1 MIKRFFLS
9 AAIFIVLS
17 GVFSVHANRLESI
30 VPDAQIIIFTT
41 QQYPV
46 NGIERYPQATVY
58 QIDAVNQL
66 ENMPAFSF
74 KGSPKQAERLAK
86 EFIQSPEFT
95 VYEAKLKQGY
105 EGLIKAFYLGVRK
118 VPAIIFY
125 VPKTASYQ
133 AIYGTTNIEQA
144 ISIFTRYQQQE

>member
-1 MIKRFFLS
+1 MLKRFFLS
-9 AAIFIVLS
+9 AAILIASLGIFETQ
-17 GVFSVHANRLESI
+17 ANRLESI
-30 VPDAQIIIFTT
+30 ASDAQIIIFTT

-58 QIDAVNQL
+58 QIDVVSQL
-66 ENMPAFSF
+66 ENRPAFSF
-74 KGSPKQAERLAK
+74 KVSPQQAERLAR

-133 AIYGTTNIEQA
+133 AIYGTTNIDD
-144 ISIFTRYQQQE
+144 RYAKCGY